1 MLLLILLCSS
11 FFTVLGTA
19 FQLYVDYR
27 SDMNSIDDAFN
38 QVDKSFIQP
47 LAVSLWNFNHKQINF
62 QINGMLSLP
71 DMQYVEVRELKGDE
85 EVTVAKVGILET
97 RDIVS
102 HTFPLEYY
110 EGDKTVYIGSLVV
123 TANLSNVYKRLKNK
137 ILLILTTQMVK
148 TLFVSSIILLIFQ
161 VFIIRHLNTIAEHM
175 ERVEPDQLKPS
186 LQLNRRRRRNKW
198 PDALERLVDSIN
210 EMKKKLSLFIDEQY
224 HAEHRIR
231 ELRNYL
237 ENVIDSMPSLLI
249 GVDSLGNIIRWN
261 KKVEVYTGIS
271 AENAKG
277 KHFYELFPQLEN
289 EVESVKKVIDSRS
302 ICKREKII
310 WRTDD
315 EIRYVNI
322 LIYPLETGQV
332 VEAVIIIEDVTERVK
347 MEELMIQTEKMMSV
361 GGLAAGMAHEINNPL
376 GGMLQGVQNISR
388 RLTGELKPNQEAARK
403 LGIEFDK
410 IRAYAEERNILVY
423 LDGIRESGER
433 AARIISNMMRFS
445 RPGNVEKTPVEVSRM
460 LENTIELA
468 CNDYS
473 LKKQYDFK
481 NVTIIRDYDESVKPL
496 NCIES
501 EIEQVIFNLLK
512 NAAQALAG
520 MKKKEVPYVR
530 IRTRDEG
537 DKVRIEIIDNGT
549 GMEPEVQRRAFEP
562 FYTTKPVGEGTGLGL
577 SVSYMIITNI
587 HDGDMEINSEPGEG
601 TSFIIHLPY
610 RSV

>member
-1 MLLLILLCSS
+1 M
-11 FFTVLGTA
+11 
-19 FQLYVDYR
+19 
-27 SDMNSIDDAFN
+27 
-38 QVDKSFIQP
+38 
-47 LAVSLWNFNHKQINF
+47 
-62 QINGMLSLP
+62 
-71 DMQYVEVRELKGDE
+71 
-85 EVTVAKVGILET
+85 
-97 RDIVS
+97 
-102 HTFPLEYY
+102 
-110 EGDKTVYIGSLVV
+110 
-123 TANLSNVYKRLKNK
+123 
-137 ILLILTTQMVK
+137 
-148 TLFVSSIILLIFQ
+148 
-161 VFIIRHLNTIAEHM
+161 
-175 ERVEPDQLKPS
+175 
-186 LQLNRRRRRNKW
+186 
-198 PDALERLVDSIN
+198 
-210 EMKKKLSLFIDEQY
+210 
-224 HAEHRIR
+224 
-231 ELRNYL
+231 
-237 ENVIDSMPSLLI
+237 
-249 GVDSLGNIIRWN
+249 
-261 KKVEVYTGIS
+261 
-271 AENAKG
+271 
-277 KHFYELFPQLEN
+277 
-289 EVESVKKVIDSRS
+289 
-302 ICKREKII
+302 
-310 WRTDD
+310 
-315 EIRYVNI
+315 
-322 LIYPLETGQV
+322 ETGQV